1 MDNNNRE
8 DLIGGYVCGIV
19 GLILGIISFFVCW
32 WLSIIAL
39 VLGVITLV
47 CFHKGAY
54 ESGSLLILGG
64 IDIVVSLIALTITII
79 VFCR

>member
-39 VLGVITLV
+39 VLAVITLG

-54 ESGSLLILGG
+54 ESGSLLLLGG
-64 IDIVVSLIALTITII
+64 IALTITII

>member
-32 WLSIIAL
+32 WLSIIAF
-39 VLGVITLV
+39 VLGVITLG

-54 ESGSLLILGG
+54 ESGSLLLLGG
-64 IDIVVSLIALTITII
+64 IALTITII